1 MYVANKLD
9 FVQSIQR
16 GIHAGSAQSI
26 YLNRFYAIEVSWH
39 CGLVV
44 KAPVSWAG
52 DRRIESH
59 PQQSFFYAK
68 CLYFK

>member
-1 MYVANKLD
+1 MTPNSRLAMYVANKLD

-26 YLNRFYAIEVSWH
+26 YLNRFYAMEVSWH

-44 KAPVSWAG
+44 KAPVS
-52 DRRIESH
+52 
-59 PQQSFFYAK
+59 
-68 CLYFK
+68 